1 MFFTCP
7 IVIVRF
13 EVIVFGIDQ
22 FALVRRRV
30 GGLDLAITGVMFE
43 VNGGESMLIVY
54 FFDFELSFFCQ

>member
-7 IVIVRF
+7 IVIVWF

-30 GGLDLAITGVMFE
+30 GGLDLAVTGVMFE
-43 VNGGESMLIVY
+43 VDGGESVFIVY
-54 FFDFELSFFCQ
+54 FFDFELCFFCQ